1 MKKEY
6 LTITSTIFLVLFC
19 ITAYCL
25 AEEAKQEEMKRQH
38 KTVFIHEHEGLIPQV
53 LIAKLGTTVT
63 WMNDATVE
71 AEILF
76 SDKKVLDAAA
86 CLVNFFIGKN
96 GTYESHKM
104 CAGCTASLCFQEK
117 GTFDYIV
124 KESRTFYGGDK
135 EYRGTI
141 LIE

>member
-25 AEEAKQEEMKRQH
+25 ADEAKQEEMKRQH
-38 KTVFIHEHEGLIPQV
+38 KTVFIHEQEGLIPQTLV
-53 LIAKLGTTVT
+53 SERGTTVT

-76 SDKKVLDAAA
+76 LDKKVVDAAS
-86 CLVNFFIGKN
+86 CLVYFYIGKN

-104 CAGCTASLCFQEK
+104 CAGCTASLCFQKK
-117 GTFDYIV
+117 GTFDYVV
-124 KESRTFYGGDK
+124 KESRTFHGGDK
-135 EYRGTI
+135 EYRGAI
-141 LIE
+141 VIK